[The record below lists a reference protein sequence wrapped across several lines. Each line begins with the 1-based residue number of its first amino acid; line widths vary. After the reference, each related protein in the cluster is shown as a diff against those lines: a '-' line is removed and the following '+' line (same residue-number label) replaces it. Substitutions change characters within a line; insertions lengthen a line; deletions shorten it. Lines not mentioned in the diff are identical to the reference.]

1 MAGST
6 AVSGSQRHQYAF
18 QEDVTVFRGS
28 GRNRTLMDGDLAI
41 LRNYLQTVDADQ
53 ALGLQGREQSGL
65 PAMEGD
71 QDPSVGA
78 PLSDIYGGLEPL
90 VHLNAPTPYDLR
102 DDAHPAPALD
112 LAGPSVRAP
121 SPDIHGGLESL
132 VDLNGPTAHDLRDD
146 AQSAPALEPRPTVVV
161 CQGPSPDIYGGL
173 ESLVDLNARTAHELR
188 DDADSAPPWTPPNRP

>member
-1 MAGST
+1 
-6 AVSGSQRHQYAF
+6 
-18 QEDVTVFRGS
+18 
-28 GRNRTLMDGDLAI
+28 MDGDLAI

-112 LAGPSVRAP
+112 LAGPSSSARA
-121 SPDIHGGLESL
+121 
-132 VDLNGPTAHDLRDD
+132 
-146 AQSAPALEPRPTVVV
+146 
-161 CQGPSPDIYGGL
+161 PSPDIYGGL